1 MGTASLRCRPDAAAA
16 ADGAGWQLP
25 VPWGVASW
33 CKFSLWSTV
42 DIESV
47 QQGWSTD
54 GTMGETVACWGAVS
68 DSCPH
73 AGPSRT
79 QFVLALAGVQTQPQ
93 QTDWQQKR
101 QCVHVVQ
108 QDG

>member
-1 MGTASLRCRPDAAAA
+1 
-16 ADGAGWQLP
+16 
-25 VPWGVASW
+25 
-33 CKFSLWSTV
+33 
-42 DIESV
+42 
-47 QQGWSTD
+47 
-54 GTMGETVACWGAVS
+54 MGETVACWGAVS